1 MHGPRHAEGMKSSQ
15 NMGGAQCWGGV
26 GEWAVGTSSDDDFLR
41 IAFAHG
47 SDGSI
52 SRDGERL
59 WEV

>member
-1 MHGPRHAEGMKSSQ
+1 MW
-15 NMGGAQCWGGV
+15 GGRGV